1 MAKDKIKTASSK
13 REYGLLPEIKEML
26 LEIRVEQNYNKK
38 LFGKN
43 YYNSDYVF
51 TWEDG
56 KPYDPGY
63 ITKAF
68 QKVLTKNNFPKMRF
82 HDLRH
87 SCASILY
94 DKGWE
99 LKDIQT
105 WLSYANIQITV
116 NIYTHI
122 SKTRK
127 EILAKDLKN
136 TFVM

>member
-1 MAKDKIKTASSK
+1 MGGWQTIPTSLRNKRISK
-13 REYGLLPEIKEML
+13 
-26 LEIRVEQNYNKK
+26 
-38 LFGKN
+38 
-43 YYNSDYVF
+43 
-51 TWEDG
+51 
-56 KPYDPGY
+56 
-63 ITKAF
+63 
-68 QKVLTKNNFPKMRF
+68 RF

-94 DKGWE
+94 DKGWA

>member
-1 MAKDKIKTASSK
+1 
-13 REYGLLPEIKEML
+13 
-26 LEIRVEQNYNKK
+26 
-38 LFGKN
+38 
-43 YYNSDYVF
+43 
-51 TWEDG
+51 
-56 KPYDPGY
+56 
-63 ITKAF
+63 
-68 QKVLTKNNFPKMRF
+68 MRF

-94 DKGWE
+94 DKGWA